1 MIDWGRID
9 ILRDD
14 VGEDAL
20 DEVIDL
26 FLDEVDQVIAR
37 LERNPV
43 PAEFDKDLHFL
54 KGSAL
59 NLGFTDFSALCQE
72 GERKAAAG
80 AADKIDITEVIV
92 MYRRSRG
99 FFLERIR
106 GVMRAAG

>member
-9 ILRDD
+9 TLRDE

-26 FLDEVDQVIAR
+26 FLEEVDQVIAR
-37 LERNPV
+37 LESNPI

-59 NLGFTDFSALCQE
+59 NLGFTDFGTICQD
-72 GERKAAAG
+72 GERKAASG
-80 AADKIDITEVIV
+80 AAESIDIVEVITL
-92 MYRRSRG
+92 YRRSRR
-99 FFLERIR
+99 FFLEHMRCA
-106 GVMRAAG
+106 MRATG